1 MGKLR
6 PREGPVQGSGTEEEG
21 LLLWHQP
28 SFAGGLQLRLGALVG
43 SKGTL
48 ESYRV
53 FTKGLVT
60 PEAQTKRW

>member
-1 MGKLR
+1 M
-6 PREGPVQGSGTEEEG
+6 QGSGTEEEG

-53 FTKGLVT
+53 KGLVT